1 MTPIEAIQILFQEP
15 PIPYEPQKHS
25 LKGWAKYCLQTRG
38 FKVVYAERADFAVET
53 SDRQK
58 LYFNVTTQ
66 TDDLNPAVGWIIWQD
81 SQANAQVIP
90 PA

>member
-1 MTPIEAIQILFQEP
+1 MTPLEAIQVLFADP

-25 LKGWAKYCLQTRG
+25 PKGWAKYCLQIRG

-66 TDDLNPAVGWIIWQD
+66 ADNLDPAVGWIIWQAD
-81 SQANAQVIP
+81 QGKAQVIP
-90 PA
+90 PG